1 MIKKIFLIHAPARS
15 GKNTCAEAMVD
26 YYKSKNKRCCIVAF
40 GDVVKFTLEKY
51 YGITDYK
58 SEWGRSNIQHYAT
71 EQCRK
76 KIPTLWADWVC
87 NWVKATEDDWDII
100 IIPDLRFKNEL
111 ETVEK
116 NFPSI
121 VRTINIIRPDIQEC
135 SDLTEEQKQH
145 QSESELDNYKKWNY
159 NIINQSGQFMTTIQ
173 ELCDL
178 IDNESEEN
186 E

>member
-15 GKNTCAEAMVD
+15 GKNTCAEAMAD

-71 EQCRK
+71 EQCRG

>member
-1 MIKKIFLIHAPARS
+1 M
-15 GKNTCAEAMVD
+15 D
-26 YYKSKNKRCCIVAF
+26 YYKSKNKRCCIIAF

-51 YGITDYK
+51 YGVTDYK

-71 EQCRK
+71 EQCRG

-87 NWVKATEDDWDII
+87 NWIKATEDDWDII